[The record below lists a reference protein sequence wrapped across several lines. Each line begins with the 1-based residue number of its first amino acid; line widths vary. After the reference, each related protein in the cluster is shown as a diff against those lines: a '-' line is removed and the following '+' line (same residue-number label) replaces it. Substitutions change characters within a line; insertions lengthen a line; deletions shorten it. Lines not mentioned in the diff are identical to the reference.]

1 MRASRSFGQ
10 KIRLRLFN
18 RGQIFSPKNFQLTL
32 GFEKRAGKR
41 AILKEK
47 KKEIEEI
54 DVKISTKGGILR
66 SNGTKILRETY
77 ENCRTM
83 MLSTNRN
90 NDTIRLPSHSRLSL
104 AFYSLFVVPS
114 RIENCT
120 ILFHVSIY
128 TYIYIYVY

>member
-1 MRASRSFGQ
+1 MDSSSLERFLRASRSFGQ

-32 GFEKRAGKR
+32 GFEKRTGKR

-83 MLSTNRN
+83 MLYPPIVT
-90 NDTIRLPSHSRLSL
+90 TIQYDYP
-104 AFYSLFVVPS
+104 P
-114 RIENCT
+114 IPG
-120 ILFHVSIY
+120 
-128 TYIYIYVY
+128 